1 MWLAGQKLVDR
12 YLTLTFDQAASV
24 LFPPSA
30 GMPRENSEKHME
42 GFGFNLKINVKQIR
56 VIK

>member
-30 GMPRENSEKHME
+30 GMSRENSEKHME
-42 GFGFNLKINVKQIR
+42 GFGFN
-56 VIK
+56 